1 MKKFLL
7 SGSLCLLLILS
18 CNSKAPA
25 VDESLNDIAKENT
38 VLKEEIEQYKS
49 KIAELESKL
58 KENAVANKDIDEE
71 QYWKIYQK
79 IDLFSYRKSI
89 LLHEL
94 EQKKFT
100 EYEKVANSIEYTGY
114 PLYGNQLN
122 DTDYMALLK
131 KVLYLKNGISFGDKD
146 VDDEYKI
153 IHPWYE
159 PTENYNLSDNEKKLL
174 EQINFYLAP
183 ESEELPFDTL
193 EDNLSGIWQIG
204 TFNIADG
211 YLYSIR
217 FEENNKFKITKN
229 EMNNTERFQY
239 LNGTY
244 EIQNHSIVFHVEKIC
259 YQQGGEYFLA
269 DNDGLINHFIGGNQE
284 ETDLSNMILAYPVL
298 SYEKTKCYNREY
310 LRLKLFTDNVQ
321 YFYKVR

>member
-25 VDESLNDIAKENT
+25 IDEKLNDITKENAA
-38 VLKEEIEQYKS
+38 LKEQNEQYKN
-49 KIAELESKL
+49 KIAELESEL
-58 KENAVANKDIDEE
+58 KGTVAADKDIDEE
-71 QYWKIYQK
+71 QYWKIYEK
-79 IDLFSYRKSI
+79 IDMFAYRKNI

-94 EQKKFT
+94 NKKKFT
-100 EYEKVANSIEYTGY
+100 EYENIANSIEYTGY
-114 PLYGNQLN
+114 PLYGNQLS
-122 DTDYMALLK
+122 DIEYLSLLK
-131 KVLYLKNGISFGDKD
+131 KILYLKNGISFGDKD

-153 IHPWYE
+153 IYPWYE

-174 EQINFYLAP
+174 EQLNFYLAP
-183 ESEELPFDTL
+183 DSEELPFNTL
-193 EDNLSGIWQIG
+193 ENNLLGIWQIDS
-204 TFNIADG
+204 FDIYAS
-211 YLYSIR
+211 YVYSIR

-229 EMNNTERFQY
+229 EMDNTERFQY
-239 LNGTY
+239 LSGTY
-244 EIQNHSIVFHVEKIC
+244 EIQNHSLVFHVKKIC

-269 DNDGLINHFIGGNQE
+269 DNDGLINHFVGGNKE
-284 ETDLSNMILAYPVL
+284 EKDLTNMILSYPVL

-310 LRLKLFTDNVQ
+310 MRLKLFTDNVH